1 MASFL
6 TSTTLLESI
15 KVRGMVPTSQDAV
28 DDSEILRL
36 ANEEM
41 WIGMVPMIKEH
52 REEYMVY
59 QQDVALAANTSRYV
73 IPHRAIGNKLRDVY
87 FLDAN
92 NDIYE
97 MTRINPS
104 DLPSFQANYATN
116 RHVYYYI
123 QNDEIVLVQSVSSS
137 VTGSLRLLYYIRPNE
152 LVLENRVGL
161 ITAIDTV
168 NKIVTVD
175 SLPTVFSVTATYD
188 FLKSKSPFK
197 HHAID
202 QTVSAINTATNTI
215 TMVSALPT
223 NLAVGDYIC
232 LSEECFIPQIPLE
245 LHNILAERVV
255 ARIMSAIGDTQALQ
269 NSSDKIAKMEHKAGM
284 LIDNRTEG
292 SVMKVFA
299 KNSPLRQGKRSRYRN
314 TNGRF

>member
-1 MASFL
+1 
-6 TSTTLLESI
+6 
-15 KVRGMVPTSQDAV
+15 MVPTSQDAV

-59 QQDVALAANTSRYV
+59 QQDIALVASQSRYT
-73 IPHRAIGNKLRDVY
+73 IPHRAIGNKLRDIY
-87 FLDAN
+87 FLDSN
-92 NDIYE
+92 NNVYE

-104 DLPSFQANYATN
+104 DLPSFQSNYASN
-116 RHVYYYI
+116 RQLYFYI
-123 QNDEIVLVQSVSSS
+123 QNDEIVLIPDTPTN

-168 NKIVTVD
+168 NKIITVD
-175 SLPTVFSVTATYD
+175 ELPVAFTVTASYD
-188 FLKSKSPFK
+188 LLKSKSPFI
-197 HHAID
+197 HHSID

-215 TMVSALPT
+215 TMVSDLPD

-232 LSEECFIPQIPLE
+232 LAEECFIPQIPLE
-245 LHNILAERVV
+245 LHNVLAERVV
-255 ARIMSAIGDTQALQ
+255 ARIMAALGDVQALQ
-269 NSSDKIAKMEHKAGM
+269 TSNAKIAEMEQKAGM

-292 SVMKVFA
+292 AVMKVFA